1 MFLVVIPTFFHSWPL
16 SQINWR
22 VGDHQLRSL
31 FMSVSELEVCFGRG
45 MSHVTRMQATYPYK
59 FLRSNVSNSAYSTIF
74 ILGYGGGAVS
84 GDRQELRIIVNEN
97 AVLILRTQGS
107 MKIFKCVDG
116 KYSSQ
121 KIVAHLSNGSLLAF
135 LPDPT
140 TCFRGSKYDQHQI
153 FNLEEE
159 ARSAMCC
166 PTD

>member
-1 MFLVVIPTFFHSWPL
+1 MQLL
-16 SQINWR
+16 SQINLR
-22 VGDHQLRSL
+22 VGNHQLRLL

-45 MSHVTRMQATYPYK
+45 MSHVTRMRATYPYK

-121 KIVAHLSNGSLLAF
+121 KIVSHLSNGSLLAF

-153 FNLEEE
+153 FNLDEE
-159 ARSAMCC
+159 ARLAMFC